1 LCGPEDE
8 AEDVDV
14 EPLFSYEV
22 RIEGSPV
29 GSLRWLGNSVYKA
42 FAEVD
47 TGEPLSPFA
56 PYPLTA

>member
-1 LCGPEDE
+1 M
-8 AEDVDV
+8 DV